1 MLERRMAERKGW
13 RDVPT
18 KELVKGQWSLAPE
31 HVKALRA
38 EAARRAAARNSGKP
52 DASEVLREVLDAWL
66 KKSGK

>member
-1 MLERRMAERKGW
+1 MAERKGW

-18 KELVKGQWSLAPE
+18 KGLIKGAWTLSPE

-38 EAARRAAARNSGKP
+38 EAMRRAEARNSGKP

-66 KKSGK
+66 KKAKK